1 MRNLKLWPREKA
13 VARCIL
19 SGYSNER
26 MAKELGICRDVVK
39 TYVFNLYNK
48 TGQDDRIGLVTF
60 LLYNPW
66 ELAQVMEVD
75 YHVGAALV
83 A

>member
-1 MRNLKLWPREKA
+1 MTHLPE
-13 VARCIL
+13 
-19 SGYSNER
+19 
-26 MAKELGICRDVVK
+26 
-39 TYVFNLYNK
+39 K

-66 ELAQVMEVD
+66 ALAQVMEVD